1 MTMQSNERSTSL
13 LGEGGVIRLSET
25 AFRAFCNIIYNSY
38 ILKLISF
45 FGKETTF
52 FTVIDNDTVN
62 VID

>member
-1 MTMQSNERSTSL
+1 MTMRSNDRSTSL
-13 LGEGGVIRLSET
+13 FGEGGVIRLSET
-25 AFRAFCNIIYNSY
+25 AFRAFCNTIYNSH

-45 FGKETTF
+45 FGAETTF